1 MSHRRILA
9 VLIAVGLTTVGAA
22 PAFAADGA
30 GPITGIGGKCLDAS
44 TVTRVQIRTCTG
56 GAAQQWTAATDGSI
70 RNAGRCLDVVGASTA
85 NGAAVQTFAC
95 NGTGAQRWTA
105 TAGQLVNA
113 TSGKC
118 LDTVNRSS
126 ADGTPLQIWACS
138 GGTNQQW
145 TIAPTTPAPA
155 SGPCPTGG
163 VFGNPLPAP
172 TLAAT
177 KIKDGFNFLEGPLW
191 DAATQTLLLTNMH
204 DGTGAQN
211 VQPSDILRFTAPGT
225 FETFIANA
233 GSNGLA
239 ISPDGST
246 ILAATHDQRS
256 VSSYRLADRVR
267 GVVAQSYQGHAF
279 NSPNDLTV
287 AADGTVYFTD
297 PDFQRA
303 GRADEMSGKTG
314 VFRVR
319 DGVVTLIDDTIREPN
334 GIELSPDGRTL
345 YVGGNATGKIYQWP
359 VNADGSTGARRDFAA
374 LAGTDGGTID
384 CAGNVYQITYGD
396 GKVHVFSPA
405 GVALGTISAGVN
417 ATNAAFGGADR
428 QTLYITSG
436 RPSTGGNTGNFG
448 LYSIHLNVPGW
459 PY

>member
-1 MSHRRILA
+1 
-9 VLIAVGLTTVGAA
+9 
-22 PAFAADGA
+22 
-30 GPITGIGGKCLDAS
+30 
-44 TVTRVQIRTCTG
+44 
-56 GAAQQWTAATDGSI
+56 
-70 RNAGRCLDVVGASTA
+70 
-85 NGAAVQTFAC
+85 
-95 NGTGAQRWTA
+95 
-105 TAGQLVNA
+105 
-113 TSGKC
+113 
-118 LDTVNRSS
+118 
-126 ADGTPLQIWACS
+126 
-138 GGTNQQW
+138 
-145 TIAPTTPAPA
+145 
-155 SGPCPTGG
+155 
-163 VFGNPLPAP
+163 
-172 TLAAT
+172 
-177 KIKDGFNFLEGPLW
+177 
-191 DAATQTLLLTNMH
+191 MH

-225 FETFIANA
+225 FETFIPNA

-303 GRADEMSGKTG
+303 NRGDEMSGKTG
-314 VFRVR
+314 VFRVKN
-319 DGVVTLIDDTIREPN
+319 GVVTLIDDTIREPN
-334 GIELSPDGRTL
+334 GIELAPDGHTL

-384 CAGNVYQITYGD
+384 CAGNVYQVTYGD

-417 ATNAAFGGADR
+417 ATNAAFGGVDR
-428 QTLYITSG
+428 QTLFITSG